1 MSYQIIQSSAE
12 LDEVCRHLS
21 SHSRPLM
28 LDTEFVRT
36 RTYYAKLGLLQIFDN
51 ERCFLVDPIELDL
64 DKTDFWQILS
74 QHDWVLHAFGEDLE
88 ILKHH
93 VKQFGQSVFD
103 TQIGAALLGWG
114 PSLGYQ
120 AIIEQTTG
128 ILLDKGESRTDWV
141 ARPLTQSQL
150 IYAANDV
157 IYLQQA
163 YTQIVAELKNRG
175 LYDIALEECQRLA
188 SQRCAPVDADNAYRD
203 IKNAWRLSRQQLAV
217 LKPLAKWRIE
227 TAIKRDMPVNN
238 VVKTDALWA
247 IAKFQPTTKTALKAT
262 GISPQAL
269 RIHGDA
275 LLAIVEQAQEL
286 TEAQWPE
293 KLKRM
298 IDYPNYRSCLDAFRE
313 AMVIAE
319 TETTIPADVLA
330 PKRLI
335 HELFKWHW
343 QLDEQQR
350 EASETPT
357 LISGWRGKVLKD
369 YLPAL

>member
-1 MSYQIIQSSAE
+1 MSYQIIQSSMQ

-36 RTYYAKLGLLQIFDN
+36 RTYYAKLGLLQVFDD
-51 ERCFLVDPIELDL
+51 EHCFLIDPIELDL

-74 QHDWVLHAFGEDLE
+74 RHDWVLHAFGEDLE
-88 ILKHH
+88 ILKLH
-93 VKQFGQSVFD
+93 VEQFGTSVFD
-103 TQIGAALLGWG
+103 TQIGAAVLGWG

-141 ARPLTQSQL
+141 ARPLTTSQL
-150 IYAANDV
+150 KYAANDV

-163 YTQIVAELKNRG
+163 YFQIIEQLQARG
-175 LYDIALEECQRLA
+175 LYEIALEECQRLA
-188 SQRCAPVDADNAYRD
+188 HQRCAPIDADNAYRD

-217 LKPLAKWRIE
+217 LKLLAKWRIE
-227 TAIKRDMPVNN
+227 TAIARDMPVNN
-238 VVKTDALWA
+238 VVKTDVLWA

-269 RIHGDA
+269 RIHEET
-275 LLAIVEQAQEL
+275 LIAIVEQAQML
-286 TEAQWPE
+286 DEAQWPA

-298 IDYPNYRSCLDAFRE
+298 IDYPNYRSSLDQFRE
-313 AMVIAE
+313 AMAIAE
-319 TETTIPADVLA
+319 TETTIPADILA

-343 QLDEQQR
+343 QLDEHQR
-350 EASETPT
+350 KNVEKPT
-357 LISGWRGKVLKD
+357 LISGWREKVLKD